1 MKDSET
7 PERRSDNPRRFQFGL
22 RSLFAATTLLAFM
35 LGMWQ
40 IFGLLVVGA
49 IAFVVTFLML
59 CYRKP
64 GYGISLLG
72 MGLFVSLFLPVMFGP
87 RGLGRRALCMN
98 NLKNITLALLN
109 YEASHGCFPPAY
121 LADEN
126 GKPMHSWR
134 VLILPYIARQDL
146 YEAYRFDEPW
156 DGPNNRKLH
165 NVVIDLFKCPSDTTP
180 RNQPNTSYLAVVG
193 PHVAWAGERGRKW
206 EEFSDGSQDTI
217 LLVETANSGIHWMEP
232 RDLVVP
238 LPANILSA
246 KIQKPPSN
254 GNPGQGI
261 VANHSGCT
269 VVSFVDGHQSILEL
283 DSKPEDIKAVLTI
296 DGGED
301 TSELDW

>member
-232 RDLVVP
+232 RDITLEEALGKSINNLTQVP
-238 LPANILSA
+238 SSEHYTIGGYFHHSLPLA
-246 KIQKPPSN
+246 
-254 GNPGQGI
+254 GHI
-261 VANHSGCT
+261 VMADGSVKCFCNRPDADELAAMLRT
-269 VVSFVDGHQSILEL
+269 RKTIVS
-283 DSKPEDIKAVLTI
+283 
-296 DGGED
+296 
-301 TSELDW
+301 